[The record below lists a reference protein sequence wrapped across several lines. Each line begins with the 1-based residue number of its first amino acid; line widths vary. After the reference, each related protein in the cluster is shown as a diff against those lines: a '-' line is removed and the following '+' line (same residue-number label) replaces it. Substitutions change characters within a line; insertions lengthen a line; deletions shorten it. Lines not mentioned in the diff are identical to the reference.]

1 MISERFQ
8 VEADVKSF
16 IHGGHDISE
25 HGLEAW
31 IVGAVRDVQNTR
43 HVPGGRV
50 LHLTDKIYFL
60 D

>member
-1 MISERFQ
+1 M
-8 VEADVKSF
+8 EADVKSF

-31 IVGAVRDVQNTR
+31 IVGAVRDVENAR

-50 LHLTDKIYFL
+50 LHLTDKNITFFTR
-60 D
+60 